1 MTKKREIFKRTLL
14 VSLAAVSL
22 ATITGCGSD
31 DSGSSQKAT
40 STAKK
45 AKSGSLNVPGQ
56 KINKAKAKDEDLY
69 WTDKSDDRI
78 RYFTDDSKKITAVK
92 VTFAPDYANTSAVDA
107 YLETVLHD
115 KKYKVSNSKED
126 NDSIV
131 LKTGMT
137 YNIYSPKWKKWF
149 WIRIDKNNNYEKDAV
164 RDFAIYPGKS
174 EEAL

>member
-1 MTKKREIFKRTLL
+1 MTRKRSIYKHALL
-14 VSLAAVSL
+14 LGLVAASL
-22 ATITGCGSD
+22 TTFTGCS
-31 DSGSSQKAT
+31 SSSNNSSSQTT
-40 STAKK
+40 SKK
-45 AKSGSLNVPGQ
+45 AKAGSLNIPGQ
-56 KINKAKAKDEDLY
+56 KINKSKAKDEDLY

-78 RYFTDDSKKITAVK
+78 RYFTDDSKMITAVK

-115 KKYKVSNSKED
+115 KNYKVSNSKKD

-131 LKTGMT
+131 LKTGTT

-164 RDFAIYPGKS
+164 RDFAVYQGKS
-174 EEAL
+174 DEAL

>member
-1 MTKKREIFKRTLL
+1 MTRKRSIYKRALMLGL
-14 VSLAAVSL
+14 VAASL
-22 ATITGCGSD
+22 TTFTGCS
-31 DSGSSQKAT
+31 SSSNNSSSQTT
-40 STAKK
+40 SKK
-45 AKSGSLNVPGQ
+45 AKAGSLNIPGQ
-56 KINKAKAKDEDLY
+56 KINKSKAKDEDLY

-115 KKYKVSNSKED
+115 KNYKVSNSKKD

-131 LKTGMT
+131 LKTGTT

-164 RDFAIYPGKS
+164 RDFAVYPGKS
-174 EEAL
+174 DEAL

>member
-1 MTKKREIFKRTLL
+1 MTRKRSIYKHALL
-14 VSLAAVSL
+14 LGLVAASL
-22 ATITGCGSD
+22 TTFTGCS
-31 DSGSSQKAT
+31 SSSNNSSSQTT
-40 STAKK
+40 SKK
-45 AKSGSLNVPGQ
+45 AKAGSLNIPGQ
-56 KINKAKAKDEDLY
+56 KINKSKAKDEDLY

-115 KKYKVSNSKED
+115 KNYKVSNSKKD
-126 NDSIV
+126 NNSIV
-131 LKTGMT
+131 LKTGTT

-164 RDFAIYPGKS
+164 RDFAVYPGKS
-174 EEAL
+174 DEAL

>member
-1 MTKKREIFKRTLL
+1 MTRKRSIYKHALL
-14 VSLAAVSL
+14 LGLVAASL
-22 ATITGCGSD
+22 TTFTGCS
-31 DSGSSQKAT
+31 SSSNNSSSQTT
-40 STAKK
+40 SKK
-45 AKSGSLNVPGQ
+45 AKAGSLNIPGQ
-56 KINKAKAKDEDLY
+56 KINKSKAKDEDLY

-115 KKYKVSNSKED
+115 KNYKVSNSKKD

-131 LKTGMT
+131 LKTGTT

-164 RDFAIYPGKS
+164 RDFAVYPGKS
-174 EEAL
+174 DEAL

>member
-1 MTKKREIFKRTLL
+1 MTRKRSIYKHALL
-14 VSLAAVSL
+14 LGLVAASL
-22 ATITGCGSD
+22 TTFTGCS
-31 DSGSSQKAT
+31 SSSNNSSSQTT
-40 STAKK
+40 SKK
-45 AKSGSLNVPGQ
+45 AKAGSLNIPGQ
-56 KINKAKAKDEDLY
+56 KINKSKAKDEDLY

-115 KKYKVSNSKED
+115 KNYKVSNSKED

-131 LKTGMT
+131 LKTGTT

-164 RDFAIYPGKS
+164 RDFAVYPGKS
-174 EEAL
+174 DEAL

>member
-1 MTKKREIFKRTLL
+1 MTRKRSIYKRALL
-14 VSLAAVSL
+14 LGLVAASL
-22 ATITGCGSD
+22 TTFTGCS
-31 DSGSSQKAT
+31 SSSNNSSSQTT
-40 STAKK
+40 SKK
-45 AKSGSLNVPGQ
+45 AKAGSLNIPGQ
-56 KINKAKAKDEDLY
+56 KINKSKAKDEDLY

-115 KKYKVSNSKED
+115 KNYKVSNSKKD

-131 LKTGMT
+131 LKTGTT

-174 EEAL
+174 DEAL

>member
-1 MTKKREIFKRTLL
+1 MTRKRSIYKRALL
-14 VSLAAVSL
+14 LGLVAASL
-22 ATITGCGSD
+22 TTFTGCGSG
-31 DSGSSQKAT
+31 SNNSSSQTT
-40 STAKK
+40 SKK
-45 AKSGSLNVPGQ
+45 AKAGSLNIPGQ
-56 KINKAKAKDEDLY
+56 KINKSKAKDEDLF

-115 KKYKVSNSKED
+115 KNYKVSNSKKD

-137 YNIYSPKWKKWF
+137 YNIYSLKWKKWF

-164 RDFAIYPGKS
+164 RDFAVYPGKS
-174 EEAL
+174 DEAL